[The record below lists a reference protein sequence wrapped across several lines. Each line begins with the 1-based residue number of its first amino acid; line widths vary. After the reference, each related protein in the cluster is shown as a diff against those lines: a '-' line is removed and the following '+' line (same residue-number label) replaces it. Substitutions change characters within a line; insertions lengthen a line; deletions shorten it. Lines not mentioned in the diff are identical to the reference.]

1 MSNIQSYRDLI
12 AWQKSIALVTD
23 IYKLTAKFPERE
35 KFGLTSQLNRASVS
49 VSANIA
55 EGWGRETSKS
65 FLQFLR
71 TSRASLMEVQTL
83 IEIAKNIELISLEE
97 YRDAISK
104 SDEVS
109 KIIQG
114 LIKSIQ
120 NNIKSSIKK

>member
-97 YRDAISK
+97 YRDVISK